1 MSAREHP
8 DAAEYAR
15 YVRERLDPTR
25 LAPQPHRLLY
35 GVCHVL
41 VVVGIVVASVST
53 HSLVLKLLLG
63 VLLGHGVAVISFL
76 GHEILH
82 GSVVRGKRLVLIL
95 GGLAMAPWGMLPSV
109 WIKWHNQMHHQ
120 NTNAPYDDPDCW
132 PTELAYRH
140 SAAARALERISPG
153 SRNIV
158 SVTHPAV
165 FFTIRVLITIF
176 GYPTFFRT
184 RRSSLL
190 ARAYFV
196 STQGA
201 WLLAAWHAGGPMG
214 ILCLFVVPLAT
225 ANCILIS
232 YISTN
237 HALNE
242 LTEETNDCLANSL
255 TVTVP
260 RWVAWLHLN
269 FNYHVEHHVLPSVS
283 PRFAPEIHALLLQ
296 QWPDRL
302 HEMPHWKALI
312 ALYRTPRFYRDAHT
326 LVNPRTGYTARTL

>member
-1 MSAREHP
+1 VSAGQLT

-15 YVRERLDPTR
+15 HVRAHLDPTY

-35 GVCHVL
+35 GVCHAA
-41 VVVGIVVASVST
+41 IVIATVYASIST
-53 HSLVLKLLLG
+53 YSLALRLLLG
-63 VLLGHGVAVISFL
+63 VLIGHSLAVISFL

-82 GSVVRGKRLVLIL
+82 GSVVRGRRLVLAL
-95 GGLAMAPWGMLPSV
+95 GGLALIPWGMLPSV

-120 NTNAPYDDPDCW
+120 KTNAPYDDPDCFS
-132 PTELAYRH
+132 TELAYRY
-140 SAAARALERISPG
+140 STTARILERVSPG
-153 SRNIV
+153 SGSLFGIAQ
-158 SVTHPAV
+158 PAA
-165 FFTIRVLITIF
+165 FTIKVLIMIF
-176 GYPTFFRT
+176 GYAGFFRT
-184 RRSSLL
+184 RSSGLV
-190 ARAYFV
+190 ARTYFV
-196 STQGA
+196 LAQGA
-201 WLLAAWHAGGPMG
+201 WLWAAWHVSGLMG

-242 LTEETNDCLANSL
+242 LTGETNDCLVNSL

-260 RWVAWLHLN
+260 RWVAWLHMN

-283 PRFAPEIHALLLQ
+283 PRFAPKIHALLLQ

-302 HEMPHWKALI
+302 HEMPHWKALV
-312 ALYRTPRFYRDAHT
+312 ALYRTPRFYRDAQT